1 MNSMYLKEHLLKF
14 TKLICGAENKETCF
28 SKKVKGKY
36 IFGYVKNGKKV
47 KNIITKPVAIY
58 IAIGI
63 IKENESKTK
72 VNVPHKRKRK
82 VPVSNKA

>member
-1 MNSMYLKEHLLKF
+1 MDSMYLKEHLLKF
-14 TKLICGAENKETCF
+14 TKLICGAANKETCF

-47 KNIITKPVAIY
+47 KNIVTKQIAIY
-58 IAIGI
+58 IAMDL
-63 IKENESKTK
+63 IKHNESKKK